1 MATINFYS
9 KEQIDTLL
17 DGYQPDLTEAQLN
30 AVNSGITAAK
40 VSTYD
45 GYASLI
51 AAKQD
56 ALSQAQ
62 LNAVNSG
69 ITAAKV
75 TQYDGYASEK
85 QDKIT
90 ITLTDNSYYTITY

>member
-9 KEQIDTLL
+9 KEQTDTLL
-17 DGYQPDLTEAQLN
+17 AGKQGTLNEAQTAAL
-30 AVNSGITAAK
+30 NSGITSAK

-45 GYASLI
+45 GYAAQISG
-51 AAKQD
+51 KQA

-62 LNAVNSG
+62 MNAVDSG

-75 TQYDGYASEK
+75 TQYDAYASSK
-85 QDKIT
+85 QDKIS
-90 ITLTDNSYYTITY
+90 IVLTDNSYYTLTY